1 MQLSKDEFHTYL
13 LLSAAHADMEEIT
26 DEERNFILSQVTD
39 ELYNKVKRI
48 FDADTDVERIER
60 IQENKALHAA
70 SSEELNK
77 LLKEI
82 RYFLSTDGKF
92 TSAEE
97 AYYIH
102 MKHILT

>member
-1 MQLSKDEFHTYL
+1 MQLTKDEFHTYL
-13 LLSAAHADMEEIT
+13 LLSAAHADLEEIT
-26 DEERNFILSQVTD
+26 DEERDFILRQVTD
-39 ELYNKVKRI
+39 ELYQKVKKI
-48 FDADTDVERIER
+48 FDADSDMERIER
-60 IQENKALHAA
+60 IQENKALHA
-70 SSEELNK
+70 STEEELKK

-97 AYYIH
+97 AYFIH

>member
-48 FDADTDVERIER
+48 FDADTDMERIDR
-60 IQENKALHAA
+60 IQKNKSIHA
-70 SSEELNK
+70 STEEEHNK

-102 MKHILT
+102 MKHILA